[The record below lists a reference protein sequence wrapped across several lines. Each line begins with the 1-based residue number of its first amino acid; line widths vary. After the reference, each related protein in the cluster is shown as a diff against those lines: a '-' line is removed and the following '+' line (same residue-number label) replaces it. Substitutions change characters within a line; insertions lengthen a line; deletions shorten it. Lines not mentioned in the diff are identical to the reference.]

1 MGEFHKELDPKTIFE
16 RIKDVQHSNK
26 SIVVLPDFFID
37 RIIKINNIEEFF
49 VHLKEKTQYGGGSIR
64 GIPTRQIEGGNAVN
78 IAYILGKLGFNVNL
92 FTISDDASQIVL
104 KYFFQ
109 KLPNVRLN
117 LSHGK
122 PGFTTSME
130 IHNQINSSDSN
141 IMISDVG
148 DNSNYGPERL
158 FSSDHD
164 EILNN
169 SDIVVLVNWASNLRG
184 TDLLKYV
191 FKNSPRA
198 LHFVD
203 PADIQSRSKE
213 FCNLLKDQNNLV
225 HILSINENE
234 CNSLL
239 VELNLQNLILNK
251 KYNQEN
257 IKLAIK
263 ELAKNLKVFIDL
275 HTRYGSACSNGKEVF
290 FADTIKNITVN
301 NLTGAGD
308 SWDSADIIGHIIN
321 LAPQQRLFFS
331 NIFAS
336 LYISM
341 NDRRSISLEKFF
353 EYYVKFLTEKSKV
366 KKSKSINY

>member
-1 MGEFHKELDPKTIFE
+1 LDPKRIFE
-16 RIKDVQHSNK
+16 SIKDVQNNNK

-37 RIIKINNIEEFF
+37 RIIKINNIDEFF
-49 VHLKEKTQYGGGSIR
+49 VQIKEKAKYGGGSIR
-64 GIPTRQIEGGNAVN
+64 GIPTRQLEGGNAVN

-92 FTISDDASQIVL
+92 FTISDDPSQKVL

-109 KLPNVRLN
+109 NLPNVGLH

-122 PGFTTSME
+122 PGLTTSIEM
-130 IHNQINSSDSN
+130 HDQIDSSDSN

-158 FSSDHD
+158 SSSDNE
-164 EILNN
+164 EILKN
-169 SDIVVLVNWASNLRG
+169 SDMVVLVNWASNLRG

-191 FKNSPRA
+191 FKNSSRA

-203 PADIQSRSKE
+203 PADIQTRSKE
-213 FCNLLKDQNNLV
+213 FCKLLKEPNNLV

-239 VELNLQNLILNK
+239 VELNLQHLILNK
-251 KYNQEN
+251 KYNQKN

-275 HTRYGSACSNGKEVF
+275 HTRYGSACSNGNEVF
-290 FADTIKNITVN
+290 FADTIKNINVK

-308 SWDSADIIGHIIN
+308 SWDAADIIGHIIG
-321 LAPQQRLFFS
+321 LQPQKRLFFS

-336 LYISM
+336 FYISM
-341 NDRRSISLEKFF
+341 NDRESISLKQFF
-353 EYYVKFLTEKSKV
+353 KYCCKFLDKENKE
-366 KKSKSINY
+366 